1 MLSPQ
6 DLIILSCKSLIA
18 NKLRSTL
25 TALGVFMGVG
35 AVNATLQVGDI
46 SRAIIAEQLAQ
57 REAPQ
62 VQIGTY
68 VTEGR
73 DANLEDMNYLRSN
86 IKNITAISGINR
98 SYEENKVYYRTE
110 EAQPTMLAVTQDY
123 LQTTGRKLL
132 KGRFLNSN
140 DFTKYRPVIVIDKF
154 LADKLFKKENP
165 LEQQLFSGGRLYLVV
180 GVIET
185 KNNLFDGELTG
196 NILLPISIYSAMTG
210 VENIQSI
217 SIRPRNPEDMEE
229 IKTKAEELLKKRLP
243 SVEIYAY
250 SNIEDIV
257 AQKQTLEIA
266 SQGLTVVGMIALLIG
281 GVGITNITIAAVI
294 ERTAEIGLRRAIG
307 ATKYEILWQFILE
320 AAILS
325 LVGGISAI
333 TAVHGITTVVAQ
345 TFSLPYEFEIK
356 TVTLSLGSA
365 LFVGV
370 GAGFFPA
377 LRASQLDPVKAL
389 RQS

>member
-1 MLSPQ
+1 MLSPK

-18 NKLRSTL
+18 NKLRSAL

-46 SRAIIAEQLAQ
+46 SRAIIAKQLAA

-62 VQIGTY
+62 VQIGAWSR
-68 VTEGR
+68 EGR
-73 DANLEDMNYLRSN
+73 SANLEDMNYLRRN
-86 IKNITAISGINR
+86 IRNITAISGIN
-98 SYEENKVYYRTE
+98 YFGYGEDKVFFRAQ
-110 EAQPTMLAVTQDY
+110 EAEPYILAVTKDY
-123 LQTTGRKLL
+123 LQTTGKKLL
-132 KGRFLNSN
+132 KGRFLNST
-140 DFTKYRPVIVIDKF
+140 DFIKYRPVIVIDKF
-154 LADKLFKKENP
+154 LADTLFQNENP
-165 LEQQLFSGGRLYLVV
+165 IEQQLFTGGRLYLVV

-185 KNNLFDGELTG
+185 KMNFGDEPKGS
-196 NILLPISIYSAMTG
+196 ILLPISIYSAMTG
-210 VENIQSI
+210 MESIQSI
-217 SIRPRNPEDMEE
+217 SIRPHNPDKMED
-229 IKTKAEELLKKRLP
+229 IKKKAEELLKKRLP
-243 SVEIYAY
+243 GAEVYAY

-294 ERTAEIGLRRAIG
+294 ERTPEIGLRRAIG

-320 AAILS
+320 ASILS
-325 LVGGISAI
+325 LFGGITAI
-333 TAVHGITTVVAQ
+333 ATVHGITTVVAQ

-356 TVTLSLGSA
+356 TVSLSLGSA
-365 LFVGV
+365 LLVGV
-370 GAGFFPA
+370 GASFFPA
-377 LRASQLDPVKAL
+377 LRASKLDPVKAL